1 MHDRLLQG
9 TFVTFEHVSNRVN
22 IFYNPTT
29 NLVSR
34 VPKRG

>member
-1 MHDRLLQG
+1 VRVLQG
-9 TFVTFEHVSNRVN
+9 AFVTFEHDSNRVN
-22 IFYNPTT
+22 IFYDPTT